1 MSLPEGTGW
10 RRPDGLGIVGCDSS
24 NWRQGLDCPM
34 LERWTRAIIR
44 RRFLVIV
51 LWAAVVLVGAFSM
64 VRLPGLL
71 STSLAVP
78 GTGSERANAILT
90 QHFGEN
96 IEGTFTVVFNEANRS
111 APTAA
116 TARALDRRLA
126 VAARAV
132 PGGRASTL
140 QQGAGRSVRQRRVVA
155 RPSKGRFVHRRSAL
169 CA

>member
-1 MSLPEGTGW
+1 
-10 RRPDGLGIVGCDSS
+10 
-24 NWRQGLDCPM
+24 M
-34 LERWTRAIIR
+34 LERWTQAIIR

-51 LWAAVVLVGAFSM
+51 LWAAVVVVGAFSM

-96 IEGTFTVVFNEANRS
+96 IEGTFTVVFKEANRS
-111 APTAA
+111 AATAA
-116 TARALDRRLA
+116 TAGALDRRLV

-132 PGGRASTL
+132 PSGSASTL
-140 QQGAGRSVRQRRVVA
+140 Q
-155 RPSKGRFVHRRSAL
+155 
-169 CA
+169 